1 VPIFDQGYQH
11 WSGQLSSHAWRWLA
25 ITRQGLRV
33 GMKLPRVKRTLF
45 VAWLPALGL
54 AAFLCLWGL
63 IERKSDLVAG
73 LAPALRILGPEGI
86 ADPRQFRVQ
95 IWTLAYT
102 YFMDAELWI
111 SMVLILLVGPDLIS
125 QDLRFNA
132 LPLYFSRPLQRRDYF
147 LGKLGVIG
155 ALLGMVTVGP
165 AVIAYILGMLFS
177 LDFTIIRD
185 TFSILLGTIAYGLLV
200 LVSAGTL
207 ILALSSLSRN
217 SRYVMLLWLAVVL
230 VSNVMSG
237 VLMTAERQRQI
248 QQVAMA
254 PYQPYQQG
262 AKTDPQQSLKRL
274 DEHLV
279 DSQNRDWRPLV
290 SYLKNLQR
298 IGRMLLGT
306 DATMEKFRQLQPP
319 EQRVYYRVLHMN
331 PEYPWYWSA
340 AILAGLLGIS
350 AWILNRRVRSL
361 DRLK

>member
-11 WSGQLSSHAWRWLA
+11 WSGHLSSHAWRWLA

-63 IERKSDLVAG
+63 IERKSDLVSG
-73 LAPALRILGPEGI
+73 LAPALRILGPEGV
-86 ADPRQFRVQ
+86 ADPRHSRVQ
-95 IWTLAYT
+95 VWTLAYT

-155 ALLGMVTVGP
+155 ALLGMVTVAP
-165 AVIAYILGMLFS
+165 AIIAYILGMLFS

-185 TFSILLGTIAYGLLV
+185 TSSILLGTIVYGLLV
-200 LVSAGTL
+200 VVSAGTL

-217 SRYVMLLWLAVVL
+217 SRYVTLLWLAIVL

-237 VLMTAERQRQI
+237 VLIKAESQRQY
-248 QQVAMA
+248 QQVAIA
-254 PYQPYQQG
+254 PYQPYQQRG
-262 AKTDPQQSLKRL
+262 NADPRQTLERIDDQLI
-274 DEHLV
+274 DA
-279 DSQNRDWRPLV
+279 QNRDWRPLV

-306 DATMEKFRQLQPP
+306 DATMESFRKLQPP
-319 EQRVYYRVLHMN
+319 EQRTYFRILHMN

-340 AILAGLLGIS
+340 AILAGLFGMS